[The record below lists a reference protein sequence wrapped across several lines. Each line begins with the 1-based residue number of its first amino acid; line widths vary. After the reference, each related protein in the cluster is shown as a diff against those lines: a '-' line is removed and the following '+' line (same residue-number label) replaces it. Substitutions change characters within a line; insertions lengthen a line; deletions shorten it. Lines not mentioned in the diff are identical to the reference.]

1 MPMLM
6 DLQGQIENITY
17 SDEESGFTIAKV
29 KVDGQ
34 QEPVTVVGKLMS
46 PVPGVILKM
55 KGEWANHP
63 KYGKQ
68 FKVIDYKTA
77 VPATVYGIKNYL
89 GSGLIKGLGPVMAG
103 RIVKKFGIKTLD
115 IIENK
120 IEKLA
125 DVDGIGEKRIAMI
138 KTSWDEHK
146 DIRDVML
153 FLQAYEVS
161 TGYGVKIFKQYGNR
175 SIEVVQEN
183 PYRLATDISGI
194 GFATADSIAKKL
206 GFPKDSELRVKAGI
220 LYVLDH
226 LADKGHVFYPYEP
239 LIIECVKILQ
249 VNREIVVR
257 AIDAAATEGKIIIEN
272 IDDTVSEFKTYNKA
286 VYLSKFHFCETRI
299 ALLLKRLVYSPKS
312 IRNIKTD
319 KALEW
324 VQGQINVTLAKN
336 QAAAIR
342 SSLENKAIVITGG
355 PGTGKTTIINAMIKI
370 FSGLKTKIS
379 LAAPTGRAAK
389 RMSETTGHSASTIH
403 RLLKFSIQKRGFQK
417 NEKNPLNC
425 DLLIVDEASMID
437 TILMHHLLKAIPAGA
452 TFILVGD
459 VNQLPS
465 VGPGNVLGDIIKS
478 NIIPVIELNEI
489 FRQAKESRIII
500 NAHKINRG
508 IIPDIRAQDS
518 SGSRK
523 DFYFIQQ
530 EDPEKVLEIIIEL
543 VKERIPRRF
552 DFNPIE
558 DIQVLTPMHRGV
570 IGAENLNAKLQ
581 TALNPGKDTVI
592 SGARNF
598 KLNDK
603 VMQIKNNYEKDVFN
617 GDIGRV
623 ISISIIDREVII
635 SFDGRRVT
643 YSFTDLDEI
652 ILAYAISVHKSQGSE
667 YPAVVIPI
675 LTQHYILLQ
684 RNLIYTAVTR
694 GIKLVVMVGT
704 RKALTIGVNND
715 KTQKRFTYLRYRLL

>member
-1 MPMLM
+1 MLI
-6 DLQGQIENITY
+6 DLQGRIEKITY
-17 SDEESGFTIAKV
+17 SDKESGFTIAKV

-34 QEPVTVVGKLMS
+34 VEPVTVVGKLMS

-55 KGEWANHP
+55 KGEWADHP
-63 KYGKQ
+63 KYGRQ

-146 DIRDVML
+146 NIRDVML
-153 FLQAYEVS
+153 FLQTYGVS

-175 SIEVVQEN
+175 SIDVVREN
-183 PYRLATDISGI
+183 PYCLATDIFGI
-194 GFATADSIAKKL
+194 GFTIADSIAEKL
-206 GFPKDSELRVKAGI
+206 GFSKDSELRVKAGI
-220 LYVLDH
+220 LYVLNH
-226 LADKGHVFYPYEP
+226 LADKGHVFYPYE
-239 LIIECVKILQ
+239 LLVIECVKTLQ
-249 VNREIVVR
+249 VNRKIVAD
-257 AIDAAATEGKIIIEN
+257 AIDTAAGEGKIVIED
-272 IDDTVSEFKTYNKA
+272 IDDSIEEFRAYNKA

-299 ALLLKRLVYSPKS
+299 AFLLKRLVCSPKS
-312 IRNIKTD
+312 IRNINAD
-319 KALEW
+319 QALKW
-324 VQGQINVTLAKN
+324 VQKQLDIIPAKN
-336 QAAAIR
+336 QEAAIR
-342 SSLENKAIVITGG
+342 AALQNKVVVITGG

-370 FSGLKTKIS
+370 FAGLKTKIM

-389 RMSETTGHSASTIH
+389 QMSETTGHNAATIH
-403 RLLKFSIQKRGFQK
+403 RMLKFSVQKGGFQK

-465 VGPGNVLGDIIKS
+465 VGPGNVLSDIIKS
-478 NIIPVIELNEI
+478 GIMPVIELSEI
-489 FRQAKESRIII
+489 FRQARGSRIII

-508 IIPDIRAQDS
+508 IVPDIRAQDS
-518 SGSRK
+518 LGLRK

-543 VKERIPRRF
+543 VKKRIPSRF
-552 DFNPIE
+552 GFNPIE
-558 DIQVLTPMHRGV
+558 EIQVLTPMHKGV

-581 TALNPGKDTVI
+581 TALNPGKDMVI
-592 SGARNF
+592 SGNRNF
-598 KLNDK
+598 KVNDK

-617 GDIGRV
+617 GDIGRIIG
-623 ISISIIDREVII
+623 ISTTDREVII
-635 SFDGRRVT
+635 SFDGRKIT
-643 YSFTDLDEI
+643 YRFTDLDEI
-652 ILAYAISVHKSQGSE
+652 ILAYAVSIHKSQGSE
-667 YPAVVIPI
+667 YPAVVIPV

-694 GIKLVVMVGT
+694 GINLVVMVGT
-704 RKALTIGVNND
+704 HKALTIGVTND

>member
-1 MPMLM
+1 MLI
-6 DLQGQIENITY
+6 DLQGRIEKITY
-17 SDEESGFTIAKV
+17 SDKESGFTIAKV

-34 QEPVTVVGKLMS
+34 VEPVTVVGKLMS

-55 KGEWANHP
+55 KGEWADHP
-63 KYGKQ
+63 KYGRQ

-77 VPATVYGIKNYL
+77 VPATVCGIKNYL

-125 DVDGIGEKRIAMI
+125 DVDGIGGKRIAMI

-146 DIRDVML
+146 NIRDVML
-153 FLQAYEVS
+153 FLQTYGVS

-175 SIEVVQEN
+175 SIDVVREN
-183 PYRLATDISGI
+183 PYCLATDIFGI
-194 GFATADSIAKKL
+194 GFTIADSIAEKL
-206 GFPKDSELRVKAGI
+206 GFSKDSELRVKAGI
-220 LYVLDH
+220 LYVLNH
-226 LADKGHVFYPYEP
+226 LADKGHVFYPYE
-239 LIIECVKILQ
+239 LLVIECVKTLQ
-249 VNREIVVR
+249 VNRKIVAD
-257 AIDAAATEGKIIIEN
+257 AIDTAAGEGKIVIED
-272 IDDTVSEFKTYNKA
+272 IDDAIEEFRAYNKA

-299 ALLLKRLVYSPKS
+299 AFLLKRLVCSPKS
-312 IRNIKTD
+312 IRNINAD
-319 KALEW
+319 QALKW
-324 VQGQINVTLAKN
+324 VQKQLDIIPAKN
-336 QAAAIR
+336 QEAAIR
-342 SSLENKAIVITGG
+342 AALQNKAVVITGG

-370 FSGLKTKIS
+370 FAGLKTKIM

-389 RMSETTGHSASTIH
+389 QMSETTGHNAATIH
-403 RLLKFSIQKRGFQK
+403 RMLKFSVQKGGFQK

-465 VGPGNVLGDIIKS
+465 VGPGNVLSDIIKS
-478 NIIPVIELNEI
+478 GIMPVIELSEI
-489 FRQAKESRIII
+489 FRQARGSRIII

-508 IIPDIRAQDS
+508 IVPDIRAQDS
-518 SGSRK
+518 LGLRK

-543 VKERIPRRF
+543 VKKRIPSRF
-552 DFNPIE
+552 GFNPIE
-558 DIQVLTPMHRGV
+558 EIQVLTPMHKGV

-581 TALNPGKDTVI
+581 TALNPGKDMVI
-592 SGARNF
+592 SGNRNF
-598 KLNDK
+598 KVNDK

-617 GDIGRV
+617 GDIGRIIG
-623 ISISIIDREVII
+623 ISTTDREVII
-635 SFDGRRVT
+635 SFDGRKIT
-643 YSFTDLDEI
+643 YRFTDLDEI
-652 ILAYAISVHKSQGSE
+652 ILAYAVSIHKSQGSE
-667 YPAVVIPI
+667 YPAVVIPV

-694 GIKLVVMVGT
+694 GINLVVMVGT
-704 RKALTIGVNND
+704 LKALTIGVTND

>member
-1 MPMLM
+1 MLI
-6 DLQGQIENITY
+6 DLQGRIEKITY
-17 SDEESGFTIAKV
+17 SDKESGFTIAKV

-34 QEPVTVVGKLMS
+34 VEPVTVVGKLMS

-55 KGEWANHP
+55 KGEWADHP
-63 KYGKQ
+63 KYGRQ

-146 DIRDVML
+146 NIRDVML
-153 FLQAYEVS
+153 FLQTYGVS

-175 SIEVVQEN
+175 SIDVVREN
-183 PYRLATDISGI
+183 PYCLATDIFGI
-194 GFATADSIAKKL
+194 GFTIADSIAEKL
-206 GFPKDSELRVKAGI
+206 GFSKDSELRVKAGI
-220 LYVLDH
+220 LYVLNH
-226 LADKGHVFYPYEP
+226 LADKGHVFYPYE
-239 LIIECVKILQ
+239 LLVIECVKTLQ
-249 VNREIVVR
+249 VNRKIVAD
-257 AIDAAATEGKIIIEN
+257 AIDTAAGEGKIVIED
-272 IDDTVSEFKTYNKA
+272 IDDSIEEFRAYNKA

-299 ALLLKRLVYSPKS
+299 AFLLKRLVCSPKS
-312 IRNIKTD
+312 IRNINAD
-319 KALEW
+319 QALKW
-324 VQGQINVTLAKN
+324 VQKQLDIIPAKN
-336 QAAAIR
+336 QEAAIR
-342 SSLENKAIVITGG
+342 AALQNKVVVITGG

-370 FSGLKTKIS
+370 FAGLKTKIM

-389 RMSETTGHSASTIH
+389 QMSETTGHNAATIH
-403 RLLKFSIQKRGFQK
+403 RMLKFSVQKGGFQK

-465 VGPGNVLGDIIKS
+465 VGPGNVLSDIIKS
-478 NIIPVIELNEI
+478 GIMPVIELSEI
-489 FRQAKESRIII
+489 FRQARGSRIII

-508 IIPDIRAQDS
+508 IVPDIRAQDS
-518 SGSRK
+518 LGSRK

-543 VKERIPRRF
+543 VKKRIPSRF
-552 DFNPIE
+552 GFNPIE
-558 DIQVLTPMHRGV
+558 EIQVLTPMHKGV

-581 TALNPGKDTVI
+581 TALNPGKDMVI
-592 SGARNF
+592 SGNRNF
-598 KLNDK
+598 KVNDK

-617 GDIGRV
+617 GDIGRIIG
-623 ISISIIDREVII
+623 ISTTDREVII
-635 SFDGRRVT
+635 SFDGRKIT
-643 YSFTDLDEI
+643 YRFTDLDEI
-652 ILAYAISVHKSQGSE
+652 ILAYAVSIHKSQGSE
-667 YPAVVIPI
+667 YPAVVIPV

-694 GIKLVVMVGT
+694 GINLVVMVGT
-704 RKALTIGVNND
+704 HKALTIGVTND

>member
-1 MPMLM
+1 MLT

-34 QEPVTVVGKLMS
+34 RDPVTVVGNLMS

-125 DVDGIGEKRIAMI
+125 DVDGVGEKRIAMI

-153 FLQAYEVS
+153 FLQTYEVS

-194 GFATADSIAKKL
+194 GFATADSIAGKL

-249 VNREIVVR
+249 VNRGIVTR
-257 AIDAAATEGKIIIEN
+257 AIDTAASEGKIIIED
-272 IDDTVSEFKTYNKA
+272 IDDTANEFKTYHKA

-299 ALLLKRLVYSPKS
+299 ALLLKRLVYSPKL

-319 KALEW
+319 KAMEW

-370 FSGLKTKIS
+370 FSRLKTKIM

-389 RMSETTGHSASTIH
+389 RMSETTGYSAATIH
-403 RLLKFSIQKRGFQK
+403 RLLKFSIRKRGFQK

-437 TILMHHLLKAIPAGA
+437 TILMHHLLKAIPTYA

-465 VGPGNVLGDIIKS
+465 VGPGNILSDIIKS
-478 NIIPVIELNEI
+478 GIIPVIELTEI
-489 FRQAKESRIII
+489 FRQAKQSRIII

-552 DFNPIE
+552 GFNPIE

-581 TALNPGKDTVI
+581 IALNPGKDTVV
-592 SGARNF
+592 SGGKNF
-598 KLNDK
+598 KINDK

-617 GDIGRV
+617 GDIGRI
-623 ISISIIDREVII
+623 ISISTIDRELIV
-635 SFDGRRVT
+635 SFEGRMVT
-643 YSFTDLDEI
+643 YSFADLDEI
-652 ILAYAISVHKSQGSE
+652 ILAYAVSIHKSQGSE

-675 LTQHYILLQ
+675 MTQHYILLQ
-684 RNLIYTAVTR
+684 RNLIYTAITR

-704 RKALTIGVNND
+704 VKALAIGVNND
-715 KTQKRFTYLRYRLL
+715 KTQKRFTYLRYRLV

>member
-1 MPMLM
+1 MLI
-6 DLQGQIENITY
+6 DLQGRIEKITY
-17 SDEESGFTIAKV
+17 SDKESGFTIAKV

-34 QEPVTVVGKLMS
+34 VEPVTVVGKLMS

-55 KGEWANHP
+55 KGEWADHP
-63 KYGKQ
+63 KYGRQ

-77 VPATVYGIKNYL
+77 VPATVCGIKNYL

-125 DVDGIGEKRIAMI
+125 DVDGIGGKRIAMI

-146 DIRDVML
+146 NIRDVML
-153 FLQAYEVS
+153 FLQTYGVS

-175 SIEVVQEN
+175 SIDVVREN
-183 PYRLATDISGI
+183 PYCLATDIFGI
-194 GFATADSIAKKL
+194 GFTIADSIAEKL
-206 GFPKDSELRVKAGI
+206 GFSKDSELRVKAGI
-220 LYVLDH
+220 LYVLNH
-226 LADKGHVFYPYEP
+226 LADKGHVFYPYE
-239 LIIECVKILQ
+239 LLVIECVKTLQ
-249 VNREIVVR
+249 VNRKIVAD
-257 AIDAAATEGKIIIEN
+257 AIDTAAGEGKIVIED
-272 IDDTVSEFKTYNKA
+272 IDDSIEEFRAYNKA

-299 ALLLKRLVYSPKS
+299 AFLLKRLVCSPKS
-312 IRNIKTD
+312 IRNINAD
-319 KALEW
+319 QALKW
-324 VQGQINVTLAKN
+324 VQKQLDIIPAKN
-336 QAAAIR
+336 QEAAIR
-342 SSLENKAIVITGG
+342 AALQNKAVVITGG

-370 FSGLKTKIS
+370 FAGLKTKIM

-389 RMSETTGHSASTIH
+389 QMSETTGHNAATIH
-403 RLLKFSIQKRGFQK
+403 RMLKFSVQKGGFQK

-465 VGPGNVLGDIIKS
+465 VGPGNVLSDIIKS
-478 NIIPVIELNEI
+478 GIMPVIELSEI
-489 FRQAKESRIII
+489 FRQARGSRIII

-508 IIPDIRAQDS
+508 IVPDIRAQDS
-518 SGSRK
+518 LGLRK

-543 VKERIPRRF
+543 VKKRIPSRF
-552 DFNPIE
+552 GFNPIE
-558 DIQVLTPMHRGV
+558 EIQVLTPMHKGV

-581 TALNPGKDTVI
+581 TALNPGKDMVI
-592 SGARNF
+592 SGNRNF
-598 KLNDK
+598 KVDDK

-617 GDIGRV
+617 GDIGRIIG
-623 ISISIIDREVII
+623 ISTTDREVII
-635 SFDGRRVT
+635 SFDGRKIT
-643 YSFTDLDEI
+643 YRFTDLDEI
-652 ILAYAISVHKSQGSE
+652 ILAYAVSIHKSQGSE
-667 YPAVVIPI
+667 YPAVVIPV

-694 GIKLVVMVGT
+694 GINLVVMVGT
-704 RKALTIGVNND
+704 LKALTIGVTND

>member
-1 MPMLM
+1 MLI
-6 DLQGQIENITY
+6 DLQGRIEKITY
-17 SDEESGFTIAKV
+17 SDKESGFTIAKV

-34 QEPVTVVGKLMS
+34 VEPVTVVGKLMS

-55 KGEWANHP
+55 KGEWADHP
-63 KYGKQ
+63 KYGRQ

-77 VPATVYGIKNYL
+77 VPATVCGIKNYL

-125 DVDGIGEKRIAMI
+125 DVDGIGGKRIAMI

-146 DIRDVML
+146 NIRDVML
-153 FLQAYEVS
+153 FLQTYGVS

-175 SIEVVQEN
+175 SIDVVREN
-183 PYRLATDISGI
+183 PYCLATDIFGI
-194 GFATADSIAKKL
+194 GFTIADSIAEKL
-206 GFPKDSELRVKAGI
+206 GFSKDSELRVKAGI
-220 LYVLDH
+220 LYVLNH
-226 LADKGHVFYPYEP
+226 LADKGHVFYPYE
-239 LIIECVKILQ
+239 LLVIECVKTLQ
-249 VNREIVVR
+249 VNRKIVAD
-257 AIDAAATEGKIIIEN
+257 AIDTAAGEGKIVIED
-272 IDDTVSEFKTYNKA
+272 IDDAIEEFRAYNKA

-299 ALLLKRLVYSPKS
+299 AFLLKRLVCSPKS
-312 IRNIKTD
+312 IRNINAD
-319 KALEW
+319 QALKW
-324 VQGQINVTLAKN
+324 VQKQLDIIPAKN
-336 QAAAIR
+336 QEAAIR
-342 SSLENKAIVITGG
+342 AALQNKAVVITGG

-370 FSGLKTKIS
+370 FAGLKTKIM

-389 RMSETTGHSASTIH
+389 QMSETTGHNAATIH
-403 RLLKFSIQKRGFQK
+403 RMLKFSVQKGGFQK

-465 VGPGNVLGDIIKS
+465 VGPGNVLSDIIKS
-478 NIIPVIELNEI
+478 GIMPVIELSEI
-489 FRQAKESRIII
+489 FRQARGSRIII

-508 IIPDIRAQDS
+508 IVPDIRAQDS
-518 SGSRK
+518 LGLRK

-543 VKERIPRRF
+543 VKKRIPSRF
-552 DFNPIE
+552 GFNPIE
-558 DIQVLTPMHRGV
+558 EIQVLTPMHKGV

-581 TALNPGKDTVI
+581 TALNPGKDMVI
-592 SGARNF
+592 SGNRNF
-598 KLNDK
+598 KVDDK

-617 GDIGRV
+617 GDIGRIIG
-623 ISISIIDREVII
+623 ISTTDREVII

-643 YSFTDLDEI
+643 YRFTDLDEI
-652 ILAYAISVHKSQGSE
+652 ILAYAVSIHKSQGSE
-667 YPAVVIPI
+667 YPAVVIPV

-694 GIKLVVMVGT
+694 GINLVVMVGT
-704 RKALTIGVNND
+704 LKALTIGVTND